1 MNNLAGSN
9 PVGARM
15 SIGLP
20 WIVIAHGDG
29 DRLEC
34 GSAAK
39 ATGVRLLFY
48 PQV

>member
-1 MNNLAGSN
+1 MNNPAASN
-9 PVGARM
+9 AAGARM

-20 WIVIAHGDG
+20 WIVIPNGDG
-29 DRLEC
+29 DRLES